1 MKKTLLLFIG
11 LSFLIS
17 CTNDDSPSEVDSDQN
32 PVDFFPQ
39 NYIGT
44 SGQLKKMK
52 WTMGDGTPNSNW
64 YFSYNGNK
72 LDKKTSYNPI
82 NTIVYY
88 DFQYQ
93 YTNDLISEVYI
104 SNVLSEEL
112 NYDNQ
117 NRLIERVG
125 IDYKDEY
132 EYLTNG
138 IRWIRSTLDSNNNYV
153 LNGDNLLIVD
163 SNNQILE
170 IKNYSNNTSVGIYEY
185 DDKIAPMRN
194 ILGLNKLLSNFNQ
207 DDSIFNNI
215 TKQIDPLSGSNL
227 LTINYEYLN
236 QKPIKATYSNSSG
249 IYLTID
255 LEYY

>member
-1 MKKTLLLFIG
+1 MRF
-11 LSFLIS
+11 
-17 CTNDDSPSEVDSDQN
+17 
-32 PVDFFPQ
+32 
-39 NYIGT
+39 
-44 SGQLKKMK
+44 
-52 WTMGDGTPNSNW
+52 
-64 YFSYNGNK
+64 
-72 LDKKTSYNPI
+72 
-82 NTIVYY
+82 
-88 DFQYQ
+88 
-93 YTNDLISEVYI
+93 
-104 SNVLSEEL
+104 
-112 NYDNQ
+112 
-117 NRLIERVG
+117 
-125 IDYKDEY
+125 
-132 EYLTNG
+132 
-138 IRWIRSTLDSNNNYV
+138 TLDSNNNYV

-163 SNNQILE
+163 STNQILE

-249 IYLTID
+249 IYLIID